1 MCKKIYNSG
10 NNTVAASLHEYL
22 LSISDYI
29 IEAIIKKHFTNNEAF
44 RLGFI
49 QYM

>member
-1 MCKKIYNSG
+1 MCKKIYNNG

-29 IEAIIKKHFTNNEAF
+29 IEVIIKKHFAKNEAF
-44 RLGFI
+44 R
-49 QYM
+49 